1 MRKQSMVRRGMSVLC
16 VCVLAAGLCSCGIN
30 EKSEEKKVLRV
41 VTENLFYDEV
51 NSAAEFTEG
60 TNSEI
65 QVEIQT
71 LGEYKEEREPQIQKL
86 QTEIMAG
93 KGPDL
98 FLLDSI
104 PENAEREGGF
114 LIDNPY
120 KTMQSGALA
129 SLDTFMEKDAYWE
142 NGNYNKTFLK
152 AGQYDGRQYI
162 IPMSVCYY
170 VLPRSEDV
178 EEMTGDTLEK
188 WLEQIRDSDDIRLK
202 QALCTFAASH
212 SARWMQPAADY
223 ERKELLLNKE
233 KWVEFSEQ
241 YFQFRKEVYEEIS
254 GMENELYFRP
264 LDKTLIT
271 FYESQIDLQV
281 VPDIEGRK
289 MASIMSY
296 GAVSM
301 SSDRK
306 KEAYDFLMLFLND
319 RTEQYRK
326 KHADDSGMGLPSLFG
341 YLDSNYM
348 PVQETAFKQW
358 GEFPSEEMV
367 QKMKESFREI
377 DGAYFL
383 TEGERILTFDVM
395 TGCSGIMNPNYDI
408 ETEFSK
414 IADTAIDTYKMLVEE

>member
-1 MRKQSMVRRGMSVLC
+1 M
-16 VCVLAAGLCSCGIN
+16 
-30 EKSEEKKVLRV
+30 
-41 VTENLFYDEV
+41 
-51 NSAAEFTEG
+51 
-60 TNSEI
+60 
-65 QVEIQT
+65 
-71 LGEYKEEREPQIQKL
+71 
-86 QTEIMAG
+86 
-93 KGPDL
+93 
-98 FLLDSI
+98 
-104 PENAEREGGF
+104 
-114 LIDNPY
+114 
-120 KTMQSGALA
+120 
-129 SLDTFMEKDAYWE
+129 
-142 NGNYNKTFLK
+142 
-152 AGQYDGRQYI
+152 
-162 IPMSVCYY
+162 
-170 VLPRSEDV
+170 
-178 EEMTGDTLEK
+178 
-188 WLEQIRDSDDIRLK
+188 
-202 QALCTFAASH
+202 
-212 SARWMQPAADY
+212 
-223 ERKELLLNKE
+223 LNKE

-254 GMENELYFRP
+254 GIENELYFRP

-271 FYESQIDLQV
+271 LYESQIDLQV

-383 TEGERILTFDVM
+383 TEGERVLTFDVM
-395 TGCSGIMNPNYDI
+395 TGVSGIMNPNYDI
-408 ETEFSK
+408 EMEVSK

>member
-98 FLLDSI
+98 FLLTSI

-120 KTMQSGALA
+120 KAMQSGALA
-129 SLDTFMEKDAYWE
+129 SLDTFMEKDSYWE
-142 NGNYNKTFLK
+142 NGNYNKTFLT

-170 VLPRSEDV
+170 VLPRSEDI
-178 EEMTGDTLEK
+178 EEMTGDTLEE
-188 WLEQIRDSDDIRLK
+188 WLEQIRASDDIRLK
-202 QALCTFAASH
+202 QALCTFGSSH

-223 ERKELLLNKE
+223 ERKEVLLNKE

-254 GMENELYFRP
+254 GIENGLYFRP

-271 FYESQIDLQV
+271 LYESQIDLQV

-326 KHADDSGMGLPSLFG
+326 KHADDSVMGLPSLFG

-348 PVQETAFKQW
+348 PVQENAFKQW

-408 ETEFSK
+408 EMEVSK
-414 IADTAIDTYKMLVEE
+414 IADTAINTYKMLVEE

>member
-1 MRKQSMVRRGMSVLC
+1 MKKQDVIRKGIAVLC
-16 VCVLAAGLCSCGIN
+16 ICTLTAGLWGCGTE
-30 EKSEEKKVLRV
+30 EKSEEEKILRV
-41 VTENLFYDEV
+41 VADGRLYKKAE
-51 NSAAEFTEG
+51 AAAGFTEG

-65 QVEIQT
+65 EVRIQR
-71 LGEYKEEREPQIQKL
+71 LPDEKETRENEIQKL
-86 QTEIMAG
+86 RTEIMAG

-98 FLLDSI
+98 FLLECI
-104 PENAEREGGF
+104 PENAEIEGGF

-129 SLDTFMEKDAYWE
+129 SLDTFMEKDSYWE
-142 NGNYNKTFLK
+142 DGNYNKTFLK

-170 VLPRSEDV
+170 VLPRSEDI
-178 EEMTGDTLEK
+178 EEMTGDTLEE
-188 WLEQIRDSDDIRLK
+188 WLEQIRASDDIRLK
-202 QALCTFAASH
+202 QALCTFGSTH

-223 ERKELLLNKE
+223 ERKEVLLDKD
-233 KWVEFSEQ
+233 KWVEFSEK
-241 YFQFRKEVYEEIS
+241 YFQFRKEAYEEIS
-254 GMENELYFRP
+254 GKENELYFRP
-264 LDKTLIT
+264 LNKTLLT
-271 FYESQIDLQV
+271 LYESQIDLQV

-326 KHADDSGMGLPSLFG
+326 KHADDSSMGLPSLYG
-341 YLDSNYM
+341 YLDGNYM
-348 PVQETAFKQW
+348 PVQKTAFEQW
-358 GEFPSEEMV
+358 GEFPSEEMI
-367 QKMKESFREI
+367 QEMQESFREI

-383 TEGERILTFDVM
+383 TEGERALNFDVM
-395 TGCSGIMNPNYDI
+395 SGNSRVTNLNCDI

-414 IADTAIDTYKMLVEE
+414 IADTAIDIYKMLVEE